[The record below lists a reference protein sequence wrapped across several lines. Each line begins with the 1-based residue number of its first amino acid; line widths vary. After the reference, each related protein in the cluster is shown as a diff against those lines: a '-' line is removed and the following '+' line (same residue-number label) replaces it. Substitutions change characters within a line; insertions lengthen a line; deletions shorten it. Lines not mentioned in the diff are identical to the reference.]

1 MTRLLSFKLPSGLFS
16 SLETTSK
23 QEGVSK
29 GALVR
34 KALEKFLNKPTSE
47 SEQIKKIT
55 KGLLM
60 RKKISAP
67 KIDWDYLREKVSAK
81 QQLTPEEEVLASRRR
96 NL

>member
-1 MTRLLSFKLPSGLFS
+1 MNHLLSFKLPTGLFS
-16 SLETTSK
+16 SLEATAK

-34 KALEKFLNKPTSE
+34 KALEKFLNKPTSK

-60 RKKISAP
+60 RKKISPP
-67 KIDWDYLREKVSAK
+67 KIDWNYLREKVSTK
-81 QQLTPEEEVLASRRR
+81 QRLSPEEEVLASRRR